1 MPRTRTRRP
10 QLYSPP
16 AKEANECVV
25 SFGDTESCIAKL
37 RGSHYRWVSNSDVIV
52 TTASE
57 VSAKFLHELA
67 ECLGIQDDPIAL
79 SIDNVPLYFQHTKI
93 LSLSRIQGSTMHESI
108 QTRCYTVQNGEIV
121 DMPDTTI
128 VVFPLK

>member
-10 QLYSPP
+10 QLYSPS
-16 AKEANECVV
+16 AKEADECVV
-25 SFGDTESCIAKL
+25 SFGDTASCIAKL
-37 RGSHYRWVSNSDVIV
+37 RGSHYRWISNLDVIV

-79 SIDNVPLYFQHTKI
+79 SIDNVPLYFHHTKR
-93 LSLSRIQGSTMHESI
+93 LTLGRIQGSIMHESI
-108 QTRCYTVQNGEIV
+108 QNKCYYVQNGEII